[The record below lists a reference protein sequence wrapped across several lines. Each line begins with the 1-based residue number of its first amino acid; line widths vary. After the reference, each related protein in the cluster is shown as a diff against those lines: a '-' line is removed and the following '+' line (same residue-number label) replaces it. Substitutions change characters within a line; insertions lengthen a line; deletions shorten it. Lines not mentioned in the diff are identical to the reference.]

1 MKFEKIWMNFW
12 HLRKVLLQFL
22 KFEKIKWIFEI
33 WEKFWNLRKVLLQF
47 LYFLDQ
53 IIFNFI
59 FFGFLSNFELALI
72 LICLNQGVGVGKDDR
87 LFDFYR
93 FN

>member
-1 MKFEKIWMNFW
+1 MNFP
-12 HLRKVLLQFL
+12 
-22 KFEKIKWIFEI
+22 
-33 WEKFWNLRKVLLQF
+33 NLRKVLLHF

-59 FFGFLSNFELALI
+59 FFGFLSNFKLALI
-72 LICLNQGVGVGKDDR
+72 PICLNQGIGMGKDDR